1 MKYPNR
7 TLPEVLMNQSLI
19 GGIGNYIKA
28 EVLYIAGISPHRL
41 VDSLSDNEFS
51 ALNKATRDV
60 VRSSYARRGATIS
73 TYKDIDG
80 DVGNFAFYFRVYG
93 RATCENGFSVVR
105 ETTKDKR
112 MTHWVPQI
120 QK

>member
-1 MKYPNR
+1 
-7 TLPEVLMNQSLI
+7 
-19 GGIGNYIKA
+19 
-28 EVLYIAGISPHRL
+28 L
-41 VDSLSDNEFS
+41 VGSLSNLEFS
-51 ALNKATRDV
+51 ALNKATLNV

-80 DVGNFAFYFRVYG
+80 DTGNFAFYFRVYG
-93 RATCENGFSVVR
+93 RAICENGFPVIR

-112 MTHWVPQI
+112 MTHWVQQI